1 LASADSINAFDG
13 PMIVQVYAYLAGA
26 YQHYGLYVEADNW
39 ARTNVEFGRRHN
51 LLFAEATGYEFLG
64 ENAVHKGEFKMGL
77 EFAEREFEIADKL
90 HSRERR
96 VWTHFVAA
104 MCSFFLGDSA
114 RSEREYTEGI
124 ALAELIGELRG
135 AALLKGN
142 YAILLADKADQ
153 HASESISD
161 QAERQRLFD
170 EALAV
175 ALENFEAGERL
186 GLLYSRFDAH
196 RCLADVRFRR
206 GESGEAERL
215 CAATD
220 DFISDTESRVSQLW
234 LGPLH
239 IDVLLAA
246 AKQAEA
252 EGKTVDALSKRS
264 LAAEKLARYQELV
277 AKCQSPRFTSEGE
290 RLTVAL
296 K

>member
-1 LASADSINAFDG
+1 
-13 PMIVQVYAYLAGA
+13 MIVQVYAYLAGA
-26 YQHYGLYVEADNW
+26 YQHYGLYVEADHW
-39 ARTNVEFGRRHN
+39 ARRNVEFGERHN
-51 LLFAEATGYEFLG
+51 TLFAQASGYEFLG
-64 ENAVHKGEFKMGL
+64 ENAVHKGEFQLGL

-104 MCSFFLGDSA
+104 MCSFYLGDSA
-114 RSEREYTEGI
+114 RAEREFTEGI

-135 AALLKGN
+135 AALSKGN
-142 YAILLADKADQ
+142 YAILLADKASK

-161 QAERQRLFD
+161 QVERQRLFD

-175 ALENFEAGERL
+175 ALENFAAGERL

-196 RCLADVRFRR
+196 RCLAEVRFRR
-206 GESGEAERL
+206 GELGDAERL

-220 DFISDTESRVSQLW
+220 EFIRDTESRVSQLW
-234 LGPLH
+234 LGPLY

-252 EGKTVDALSKRS
+252 EGKTDDAFSKRG

-277 AKCQSPRFTSEGE
+277 AQCQSPRFTREAE
-290 RLTVAL
+290 RLAAVL
-296 K
+296 R

>member
-1 LASADSINAFDG
+1 
-13 PMIVQVYAYLAGA
+13 MIVQVYAYLAGA
-26 YQHYGLYVEADNW
+26 YQHYGLYVEADHW
-39 ARTNVEFGRRHN
+39 ARKNVEFGERHN
-51 LLFAEATGYEFLG
+51 TLFARASGYEFLG

-114 RSEREYTEGI
+114 RAEREFTEGI
-124 ALAELIGELRG
+124 ALSELIGELRG
-135 AALLKGN
+135 AALSKGN
-142 YAILLADKADQ
+142 YAVLLADKAGQ
-153 HASESISD
+153 HASESISG
-161 QAERQRLFD
+161 QVERQRMFD

-206 GESGEAERL
+206 GELGEAERL
-215 CAATD
+215 CAVTD
-220 DFISDTESRVSQLW
+220 DFIHDTESRVSQLW
-234 LGPLH
+234 LGPLY

-252 EGKTVDALSKRS
+252 EGKTPDALSKRD

-277 AKCQSPRFTSEGE
+277 AECQSPRFTREAE
-290 RLTVAL
+290 RLAAAL